1 MFIGIAIWV
10 TSTPYFRRKKF
21 EIFLYTHQRY
31 GLYII
36 FYVFHVGDSW
46 LCMILPNIVLFFIDR
61 YLRFPQ
67 STKRSMLLN
76 ARLLPSDNIE
86 LTYSKVRTSLQP
98 NKYTICTCSKPF
110 KTPAASLL
118 NNLKYQFGERQ
129 NKCCHQKIRN
139 LDSGTLRPYLFFFK
153 RFARSLN

>member
-1 MFIGIAIWV
+1 MFLFIYMYTKTFAWSKIYVPNLARTLAMFIGIAIWV

-86 LTYSKVRTSLQP
+86 LTYSKVRS
-98 NKYTICTCSKPF
+98 
-110 KTPAASLL
+110 
-118 NNLKYQFGERQ
+118 
-129 NKCCHQKIRN
+129 CHTTYHLESIHSILSPVYNSMKIN
-139 LDSGTLRPYLFFFK
+139 
-153 RFARSLN
+153 

>member
-21 EIFLYTHQRY
+21 EIFLYTHQCY

-61 YLRFPQ
+61 YLRFPLLLQHPQ
-67 STKRSMLLN
+67 STKPSMLLN

-86 LTYSKVRTSLQP
+86 LTFSKVRTSLQP

-110 KTPAASLL
+110 KTPAAFLL
-118 NNLKYQFGERQ
+118 NNLK
-129 NKCCHQKIRN
+129 
-139 LDSGTLRPYLFFFK
+139 
-153 RFARSLN
+153 

>member
-21 EIFLYTHQRY
+21 EIFLYTHQCY

-61 YLRFPQ
+61 YLRFP
-67 STKRSMLLN
+67 L
-76 ARLLPSDNIE
+76 
-86 LTYSKVRTSLQP
+86 
-98 NKYTICTCSKPF
+98 
-110 KTPAASLL
+110 
-118 NNLKYQFGERQ
+118 
-129 NKCCHQKIRN
+129 
-139 LDSGTLRPYLFFFK
+139 
-153 RFARSLN
+153 